1 MVKLSKVRKGLAL
14 AASIAMMLTMAAGCS
29 GNTPS
34 SQPADSTP
42 SAGASAEG
50 TDSAAGGETP
60 ATGAEAN
67 ASREKVN
74 IRFSQYA
81 NNTDDQEGMANDPIK
96 KAIED
101 TVNITLEYDT
111 GIEGY
116 DDRIATELAVGA
128 APDLFPTW
136 GEATKLR
143 QYAEEEA
150 VYNIAEFINNDPE
163 RYPIL
168 YKIINSDEYKMYN
181 KMYTGDENAAYAIY
195 SFSARAYPAFSG
207 VPAYN
212 TAILEEVNGG
222 EVPSTVSEFV
232 EFTQKAVDAGY
243 SGWWPY
249 NAKLTNWAEIDGTMA
264 LPQGTSIRSPASYDW
279 LWTGFIPDDESKI
292 GTAEEHWT
300 LMTVSDESKEV
311 VKTLAE
317 MYANNGIHNGV
328 GTLVDEDDG
337 YAAFDNGTLASYGYG
352 YGYYTQFK
360 KLYDTWM
367 NAHPDDGSLED
378 LTLGTALTDDEGN
391 WMRVYDVP
399 TYVGAHYFIPTSCEY
414 PERVLDLVEFLASN
428 EGQSLLFRG
437 IEGLTYTMDGDEV
450 VYNIDEFVNINKS
463 YGYPNPDRC
472 RYMWFSYLFCAS
484 EMMLDLENNDWWEAV
499 TTPYDNTLDWAEGE
513 TRECYQYAI
522 DTVESFIDNVYVE
535 LPSYYGLAALD
546 AEWGDV
552 QTKLVEISNRYLSQ
566 MLGGQLDV
574 ETGWEQ
580 YRAEYEV
587 AGGSDLEA
595 AVNEAIAEARET
607 YA

>member
-279 LWTGFIPDDESKI
+279 LWTGFLPDDESKI

-367 NAHPDDGSLED
+367 NAHPDDGSLAD